1 MQYSVPSHNSN
12 CVSDAAATLHRSI
25 RNTFRAQIAIHKLVL
40 LLALAFLPL
49 LAWHQS
55 TGYLFEK
62 ISMPPGWEEMFKEL
76 QDLKQNTGLW
86 VALWI
91 LVCRI
96 IVVSMRREWQGAA
109 VLEAKVKRR
118 LRLTYCMLYG
128 VWDGIKSR
136 CIRGLEIQ
144 GLASAAREAM
154 KIRRGL

>member
-1 MQYSVPSHNSN
+1 MQCSVPSHDSN
-12 CVSDAAATLHRSI
+12 CASDAAATLHPSS

-62 ISMPPGWEEMFKEL
+62 ISMPPGWGEMFKEL

-96 IVVSMRREWQGAA
+96 IVVSMRREWRSNET
-109 VLEAKVKRR
+109 LEANVKSR
-118 LRLTYCMLYG
+118 LRLTYCMLCG
-128 VWDGIKSR
+128 V
-136 CIRGLEIQ
+136 
-144 GLASAAREAM
+144 
-154 KIRRGL
+154 